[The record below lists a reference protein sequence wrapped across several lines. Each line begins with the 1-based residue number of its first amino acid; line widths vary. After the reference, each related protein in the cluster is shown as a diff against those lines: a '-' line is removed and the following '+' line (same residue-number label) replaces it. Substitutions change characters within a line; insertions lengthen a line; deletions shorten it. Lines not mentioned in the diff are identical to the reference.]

1 MNIENGVKM
10 KLNVNLENMSTDE
23 MVESVMPTLLKA
35 MKKKAFVD
43 GYNASDKEALGLVL
57 SKAMKWDSLN
67 ILDVTKEALEDSN
80 FNFKNTSVEFEDKWG
95 DLSIKRS

>member
-23 MVESVMPTLLKA
+23 MVESVMPTLLEA

-43 GYNASDKEALGLVL
+43 GHNASDIEALGLVL
-57 SKAMKWDSLN
+57 SKAMKWDTLN
-67 ILDVTKEALEDSN
+67 ILDVTKKLLRIQ
-80 FNFKNTSVEFEDKWG
+80 TSTSKILQ
-95 DLSIKRS
+95 LSL

>member
-23 MVESVMPTLLKA
+23 MVESVMPTLLEA

-43 GYNASDKEALGLVL
+43 GYNASDKEALGLQ
-57 SKAMKWDSLN
+57 
-67 ILDVTKEALEDSN
+67 
-80 FNFKNTSVEFEDKWG
+80 
-95 DLSIKRS
+95 